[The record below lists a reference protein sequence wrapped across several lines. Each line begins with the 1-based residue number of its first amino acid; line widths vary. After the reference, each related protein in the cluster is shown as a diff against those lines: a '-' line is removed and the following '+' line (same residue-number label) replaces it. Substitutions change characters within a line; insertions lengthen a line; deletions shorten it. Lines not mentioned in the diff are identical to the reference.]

1 MSNSPLQFRGQELSC
16 RWQRDGAE
24 VQLDFDGQ
32 SFTFSILEEDAHF
45 LELEL
50 AGRVEKV
57 ALFVDRRG
65 IYVHCPHGNF
75 FFERG
80 QTQKR
85 RSAGGHA
92 AEELVAPM
100 PGKILKVMVADGEAV
115 NQGDTL
121 MILEAMK
128 MEHPIRAPQGG
139 EVKAIH
145 FKAGDRV
152 AQGEELLEL
161 K

>member
-1 MSNSPLQFRGQELSC
+1 
-16 RWQRDGAE
+16 
-24 VQLDFDGQ
+24 VDFDGQ
-32 SFTFSILEEDAHF
+32 SYTFSLLEEDVHF
-45 LELEL
+45 LELEI
-50 AGRVEKV
+50 AGQVEKV
-57 ALFVDRRG
+57 ALFVDPRG
-65 IYVHCPHGNF
+65 VYVHCAQGNF
-75 FFERG
+75 FFERA

-85 RSAGGHA
+85 RSGGSHSPD
-92 AEELVAPM
+92 ELVAPM
-100 PGKILKVMVADGEAV
+100 PGKILKVMVAHGEAV

-139 EVKAIH
+139 EVKVIH

>member
-1 MSNSPLQFRGQELSC
+1 MSKPPIQFRGQEVNC
-16 RWQRDGAE
+16 QWQRDGTE
-24 VQLDFDGQ
+24 VQLDLDGQ

-50 AGRVEKV
+50 KGEVEKV
-57 ALFVDRRG
+57 AIYVDTRG
-65 IYVHCPHGNF
+65 IYVHCPQGNF
-75 FFERG
+75 FFER
-80 QTQKR
+80 TRAQKR
-85 RSAGGHA
+85 RAAGSHA

-100 PGKILKVMVADGEAV
+100 PGKILKVMVADGETV

-139 EVKAIH
+139 EVKAIF

-152 AQGEELLEL
+152 TQGEELLEL